1 MKRNIIIS
9 LILCLLTVQTTTAQ
23 MAGKYT
29 NSQPLVIVCE
39 NDFAPYMFS
48 DENGEATGYNV
59 EVLSNLLSMMH
70 IPHRFAAKP
79 AAICRSMFEHKDAD
93 LIIDRYSRYT
103 EEPYCYSRSSLGYY
117 KVSAD
122 TLDGIVRTIAGE
134 IHLAGYEQEFMNQL
148 DDQYARL
155 EQNGTMEVLHDKWF
169 HPERSHNDAPII
181 AVYVTLFLLLVTF
194 ALLFVNRLIKRRA
207 KAATNKASEAAF
219 IMRQAL
225 SMGKYSIVLYDI
237 KADRIMNR
245 HGHLVPDEGI
255 THEQFASRLHPED
268 KVRIVEDLKR
278 LKDGEIDMYDINGR
292 WNIGTEEKPIWM
304 YAHGH
309 SFLEKDQEG
318 NPRYLVNTL
327 QDVTAEKM
335 QEDEDKELAKRFAKL
350 FDSTLTAMSFYD
362 KTGMLIELNRNM
374 HKLCEFDDLGEKYFR
389 QTNIFDVP
397 VFKNDLI
404 PNRREGLH
412 VCQHMSYPEQGI
424 DKYIEC
430 RVRPAYENDELLYYI
445 VTAHDVTDERNMYLE
460 QKRQEKAIHE
470 ANEQTSRYE
479 RELNY
484 LLKNSNMWIWKSSLA
499 DKTISFSRS
508 LRNSDFKL
516 TFEQFRL
523 LYEAKDLPKAMKA
536 LGNMEGIDTTIN
548 AVLRIKNTPIS
559 LEPAWFSISGIPLH
573 DANGQLL
580 GHFGIVRDVN
590 ALIEAQEQLKRERKR
605 AEESGKLKSAFLAN
619 MTHEIRTP
627 LNAIV
632 GFSDLLPMIDGQEER
647 REFIRIIRNNC
658 DMLIRLIDDI
668 IEASNMNHAPLKIEP
683 TDIDFAVAFNDICQT
698 LSQRVQEVPFIID
711 NPYTSFKTH
720 IDKGRLQQVITNFT
734 TNAVKYTHQG
744 HIKVGYSYLSFNEL
758 KEKVKDPQ
766 LEGQSMPFSGI
777 YMYCEDTGAGIPKD
791 KQEAVF
797 ERFVKLNDFVQGT
810 GLGLSICK
818 SIADRCAG
826 RIGVTS
832 DGEGCGST
840 FWIWIPCKR
849 IEN

>member
-1 MKRNIIIS
+1 MNRNIIIS
-9 LILCLLTVQTTTAQ
+9 LLLCLLTVQTTTAQ

-48 DENGEATGYNV
+48 DENGTATGYNV
-59 EVLSNLLSMMH
+59 EVLSNLLSMMR
-70 IPHRFAAKP
+70 IPYRFVAKP
-79 AAICRSMFEHKDAD
+79 TAICRSMFEHQDAD
-93 LIIDRYSRYT
+93 LIIDRYSRYN
-103 EEPYCYSRSSLGYY
+103 EEPYYYSRSSLGYY

-122 TLDGIVRTIAGE
+122 TLDGIVKTIAGE
-134 IHLAGYEQEFMNQL
+134 IHLAGYDETFMQQL

-169 HPERSHNDAPII
+169 HPERSHNDAPLITI
-181 AVYVTLFLLLVTF
+181 YVTVFLLLVTF
-194 ALLFVNRLIKRRA
+194 ALLFFNRLIKRRA
-207 KAATNKASEAAF
+207 KTATSKATETEF

-225 SMGKYSIVLYDI
+225 NMGKYSVVLYDI
-237 KADRIMNR
+237 KADRIVNR
-245 HGHLVPDEGI
+245 HGHLLPDEGI
-255 THEQFASRLHPED
+255 THQQFVNNLHPED
-268 KVRIVEDLKR
+268 QERILKDLAR
-278 LKDGEIDMYDINGR
+278 LKNGEIDIYDIDGR
-292 WNIGTEEKPIWM
+292 WNIGTEEKPEWM
-304 YAHGH
+304 FMHGH
-309 SFLEKDQEG
+309 SFMEKDQDG
-318 NPRYLVNTL
+318 NPQYLVSTL

-362 KTGMLIELNRNM
+362 KNGMLIDLNRNM

-404 PNRREGLH
+404 PNQREGLH
-412 VCQHMSYPEQGI
+412 VCQHMIYPEQGI

-430 RVRPAYENDELLYYI
+430 RVQPTYENDELLYYI
-445 VTAHDVTDERNMYLE
+445 VTARDVTDERNMYLE
-460 QKRQEKAIHE
+460 QKRQELAIHE

-484 LLKNSNMWIWKSSLA
+484 LLKNSNMWIWKSNLA

-508 LRNSDFKL
+508 LRNTDFKM
-516 TFEQFRL
+516 TFEQYVKL
-523 LYEAKDLPKAMKA
+523 HEAKDLPKAMEA
-536 LGNMEGIDTTIN
+536 LGNMEGTDTTIN

-573 DANGQLL
+573 DANGQLT

-605 AEESGKLKSAFLAN
+605 AEDSGKLKSVFLAN

-632 GFSDLLPMIDGQEER
+632 GFSDLLPMIDNTDER
-647 REFIRIIRNNC
+647 MEFIRIIRNNC

-668 IEASNMNHAPLKIEP
+668 IEASNMNHAPLIIEV
-683 TDIDFAVAFNDICQT
+683 TEIDFAVAFNDICQT
-698 LSQRVQEVPFIID
+698 LSQRVQEVPFLID
-711 NPYTSFKTH
+711 NPYTSFKTR

-744 HIKVGYSYLSFNEL
+744 HIKVGYSYLSFTEL
-758 KEKVKDPQ
+758 KEKVNDPQ

-777 YMYCEDTGAGIPKD
+777 YMYCEDTGAGIPKE

-797 ERFVKLNDFVQGT
+797 ERFVKLNDYVQGT

-826 RIGVTS
+826 RIGVMS
-832 DGEGCGST
+832 EGEGCGST
-840 FWIWIPCKR
+840 FWIWIPCER
-849 IEN
+849 IES